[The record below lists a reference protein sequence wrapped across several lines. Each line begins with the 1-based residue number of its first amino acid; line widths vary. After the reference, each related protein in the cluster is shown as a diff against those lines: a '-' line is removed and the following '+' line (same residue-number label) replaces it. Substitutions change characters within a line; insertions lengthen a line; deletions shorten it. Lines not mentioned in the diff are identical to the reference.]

1 MRAEIRRGFTLI
13 ELLVVI
19 AIIAVLI
26 ALLLPAVQSA
36 REAARRSQCTN
47 NLKQIGLAMHNY
59 HTGLNSFPPGGAYT
73 STAGYGGS
81 SFYASGW
88 GTWSAQ
94 ALMLGYLEQQPLYN
108 AANFSWVVGW
118 SNGFPINSSVST
130 AVLSVFVCP
139 SDGISPQKAVG
150 VWGNPATQSCWQW
163 TGVTNNYFA
172 SAGTSTAY
180 GGAGTDITGLFSE
193 GGRVYGVQNVTDGT
207 SNTIAFG
214 ESLVGDGTI
223 ELVKWRDGPVLTQA
237 SAVCK
242 GGWCGVY
249 DISGFYNQVI
259 TDLNACAQ
267 GFAVQ
272 KNSGPGSENQKGFR
286 WCEDMGGMAIFNT
299 VVPPS
304 STTWPFAW
312 CAIARSNPNSNAS
325 DGQYQG
331 ATSNHPGGCN
341 YLFADGS
348 VRFIKSSISIKT
360 YWALGTKANGEV
372 ISSDS
377 Y

>member
-1 MRAEIRRGFTLI
+1 MRAQTRNGFTLI

-59 HTGLNSFPPGGAYT
+59 HTGLNSFPSGGTYT
-73 STAGYGGS
+73 WGGYGSPGYS
-81 SFYASGW
+81 SGW
-88 GTWSAQ
+88 GSWSAQ
-94 ALMLGYLEQQPLYN
+94 ALMLGYLEQMPLYN
-108 AANFSWVVGW
+108 ASNFSWVVGW
-118 SNGFPINSSVST
+118 SQGFPMNSTVST
-130 AVLSVFVCP
+130 SILNVFVCP
-139 SDGISPQKAVG
+139 SDGISPQRPPG
-150 VWGNPATQSCWQW
+150 TWGSPASQSCFQW
-163 TGVTNNYFA
+163 GGVTNNYFA

-180 GGAGTDITGLFSE
+180 GGANTDVTGLFSE

-223 ELVKWRDGPVLTQA
+223 ELVKFRDGPVLTQN
-237 SAVCK
+237 SAVCA

-249 DISGFYNQVI
+249 DISSQYYQVI
-259 TDLNACAQ
+259 SDLNACAA
-267 GFAVQ
+267 GFATQ

-286 WCEDMGGMAIFNT
+286 WSEDMGGMAIFNT
-299 VVPPS
+299 IIPPS
-304 STTWPFAW
+304 SPQYAFGW
-312 CAIARSNPNSNAS
+312 CAIARSSPNSNAS

-331 ATSNHPGGCN
+331 ANSNHPGGAN
-341 YLFADGS
+341 FLFADGS
-348 VRFIKSSISIKT
+348 VRFIKSSVSIKT
-360 YWALGTKANGEV
+360 YWALGTKGNGEIV
-372 ISSDS
+372 SSDS